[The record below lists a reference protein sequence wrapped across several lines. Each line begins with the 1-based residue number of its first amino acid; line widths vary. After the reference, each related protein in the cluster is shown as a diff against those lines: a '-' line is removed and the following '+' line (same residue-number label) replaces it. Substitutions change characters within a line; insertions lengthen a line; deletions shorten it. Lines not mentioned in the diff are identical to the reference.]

1 MRQFF
6 SSLLKLFVSILF
18 FSSAYASADNTTSV
32 PVLVYHNFD
41 PIKKGIMTLSTHR
54 FEEQM
59 QWLQDN
65 HYHVIP
71 MQELVNYLQGKTNA
85 LPSKSVVIT
94 DDDGRKSVYT
104 YMLPIVKKFNIPV
117 TLFIYTSVI
126 SKEPYALTWE
136 QLKALQQTGLFTI
149 ESHTIWHPNFKQEK
163 KHYSEKSYEAMV
175 TKQLAGSKKILDEKL
190 GIHVTLLA
198 WPFGIF
204 DHYVMQQASKVG
216 YTYAFSIKARN
227 AARNE
232 DKMAMPRYMIVQD
245 QSMKM
250 FEAIVKGH
258 AQGKRK
264 TS

>member
-1 MRQFF
+1 MRRTFL
-6 SSLLKLFVSILF
+6 SLLTFIISILF
-18 FSSAYASADNTTSV
+18 FSSPYASTENTTSV

-41 PIKKGIMTLSTHR
+41 PVKKGSMTLSTHR

-59 QWLQDN
+59 QWLQEN

-71 MQELVNYLQGKTNA
+71 MQELVNYLQGNIQS
-85 LPSKSVVIT
+85 LPPKSVVIT

-104 YMLPIVKKFNIPV
+104 YMLPIVKKFHIPV

-126 SKEPYALTWE
+126 SKEPYALTWD
-136 QLKALQQTGLFTI
+136 QLKTLQQTGLFTI
-149 ESHTIWHPNFKQEK
+149 ESHTIWHPNFKQER
-163 KHYSEKSYEAMV
+163 KHYSAESYENMV

-204 DHYVMQQASKVG
+204 DHYVMQQAAKAG
-216 YTYAFSIKARN
+216 YRYAFSIKARN
-227 AARNE
+227 ASRDE

-250 FEAIVKGH
+250 FEAIVKGR
-258 AQGKRK
+258 AQGKHK
-264 TS
+264 AS